1 LLGFIGTPAW
11 PWFQSFLEGNHATF
25 ALAAFK
31 EAGVA
36 PVMLSSS
43 LLVFLGLG
51 LGWFLYGRRPI
62 ASSAAPDQLGKFQ
75 PYLYSVLSH
84 AFFVDELYS
93 ATIIRLNTLWSGIC
107 DWLDRWVWNGAV
119 QTVSYLVLVVAWLDN
134 FFDASVVNSGFDEG
148 CEGVSRSGQILSL
161 LQNGQVQSYMGVIG
175 CALIALVVLLLW
187 GARP

>member
-1 LLGFIGTPAW
+1 
-11 PWFQSFLEGNHATF
+11 
-25 ALAAFK
+25 
-31 EAGVA
+31 
-36 PVMLSSS
+36 
-43 LLVFLGLG
+43 
-51 LGWFLYGRRPI
+51 
-62 ASSAAPDQLGKFQ
+62 
-75 PYLYSVLSH
+75 
-84 AFFVDELYS
+84 
-93 ATIIRLNTLWSGIC
+93 
-107 DWLDRWVWNGAV
+107 V